1 MTGAGLLVE
10 AAGEE
15 RLAAVVEYVVAA
27 QADPRRYVSYAGA
40 DAESIV
46 EEFAEAEAWTDRLL
60 VAITGDELAGVL
72 LADVDDD
79 LRRVWWIGPWADS
92 EDVAMALLSGARDRF
107 HALFDEEELGPDS
120 RNEMLRSTAR
130 RLGFAEGTASSVL
143 SKLDLE
149 SDGISSTEPLT
160 DARAQTVAELHDSL
174 FAGTHTPG
182 ATLVA
187 ADRTKIRT
195 AQIDGAT
202 AGYIAYETQADGT
215 GYIDYVGVSPEAR
228 RRGLGRALVADVCR
242 ELAAGGASSVH
253 LTVRADAP
261 GAVDLYRSLGFTE
274 ERIIVPCRYG
284 FTLG

>member
-1 MTGAGLLVE
+1 MTGAGPRVE

-15 RLAAVVEYVVAA
+15 RLAAVVEYVVTA
-27 QADPRRYVSYAGA
+27 QADPSRHVSYVGM

-46 EEFAEAEAWTDRLL
+46 EEFADAEAWADRLL
-60 VAITGDELAGVL
+60 VAIIGDQVAGVL

-79 LRRVWWIGPWADS
+79 VRRVWWLGPWADS
-92 EDVAMALLSGARDRF
+92 EDVAIALLSGARHRF
-107 HALFDEEELGPDS
+107 RALFDEEELAPDI

-143 SKLDLE
+143 CKLHLE
-149 SDGISSTEPLT
+149 SDGIPTTEPLT
-160 DARAQTVAELHDSL
+160 ADRAHIVAELHDAL
-174 FAGTHTPG
+174 FTGTHTPG
-182 ATLVA
+182 AKLVA
-187 ADRTKIRT
+187 AEGTRIRT

-202 AGYIAYETQADGT
+202 SGYIAYEVQADGT
-215 GYIDYVGVSPEAR
+215 GYIDYLGVRSDAR

-242 ELAAGGASSVH
+242 DLAGEGVSSVH

-274 ERIIVPCRYG
+274 ERIVVPCRHG